1 MNCPLCASVHVEA
14 FLVRDDVPVHQ
25 NLLFDGAEAAT
36 GSARGQLCMSV
47 CIVCGFVF
55 NAAFDAG
62 RITYGR
68 GYDNDQTF
76 SAYFDRY
83 VESLVAELAAHVG
96 IDGKMIAEIGCG
108 TGYFLRRVVGSAKG
122 SRGIGYDPSYTGA
135 AASEDGTD
143 RIRAD
148 DFYRGV
154 GRARRRRRDL
164 PARDRASARSVG
176 ADVGSARPPQ
186 PATAVVVFETPSVE
200 WILRH
205 GVVWDFFY
213 EHCSLFSACV
223 ARACCSSGA
232 ASTVQRVSHV
242 FNEQYLWLAA
252 RPGVAPAR
260 RSRSPINRSSANAG
274 GSEISNVG
282 PSRSGANRSRRPRA
296 RGGVAGAGAPG
307 AKGTTFVNLVDPDAR
322 LVTCLVDVNP
332 RKQGRFVAGTGHA
345 VVAPDQLAALRR
357 RDGHHH
363 EPELR
368 DRNPIDC
375 GPEPRRAWSLSRH
388 DRTDREGGHPGRR
401 PRHAAQRGD
410 RRPPKPMVEIGG
422 KPILWHIMK
431 IYSALRR
438 STTSSSACGY
448 KGYVIKEYFAN
459 YFLHMS
465 DVTFDLPQQPDASV
479 HQQHAE
485 PGR

>member
-1 MNCPLCASVHVEA
+1 MNCPLCASVRVEA

-25 NLLFDGAEAAT
+25 NLLFDSAEEAT

-135 AASEDGTD
+135 AASEDGT
-143 RIRAD
+143 IE
-148 DFYRGV
+148 FVPTTFTGESG
-154 GRARRRRRDL
+154 GRA
-164 PARDRASARSVG
+164 
-176 ADVGSARPPQ
+176 ADVVICRHVIEHLPDPSALMSDLRGRLSPH
-186 PATAVVVFETPSVE
+186 AVVVFETPSVE

-213 EHCSLFSACV
+213 EHCSLFSA
-223 ARACCSSGA
+223 SSLAMLFERCGFE
-232 ASTVQRVSHV
+232 VQRVSHV

-260 RSRSPINRSSANAG
+260 PALADQRVLG
-274 GSEISNVG
+274 EC
-282 PSRSGANRSRRPRA
+282 RRFGDLERRTVSQWRESVETAAA
-296 RGGVAGAGAPG
+296 RGGVAVWGAG
-307 AKGTTFVNLVDPDAR
+307 AKGTTFVNLVDPGGG

-345 VVAPDQLAALRR
+345 VVAPDQLAALGVATVIIMNPNYETEIRSIARR
-357 RDGHHH
+357 TA
-363 EPELR
+363 
-368 DRNPIDC
+368 
-375 GPEPRRAWSLSRH
+375 PRLEFVA
-388 DRTDREGGHPGRR
+388 P
-401 PRHAAQRGD
+401 
-410 RRPPKPMVEIGG
+410 
-422 KPILWHIMK
+422 
-431 IYSALRR
+431 
-438 STTSSSACGY
+438 
-448 KGYVIKEYFAN
+448 
-459 YFLHMS
+459 
-465 DVTFDLPQQPDASV
+465 
-479 HQQHAE
+479 
-485 PGR
+485 